1 MTKAPVLDDY
11 RNAFFDMEGS
21 LSRLGRHAKVLEYL
35 AAWLIDAADKKENG
49 ALTASDIAEV
59 TAQAAFS
66 LIEAFE
72 AADKDYY
79 ERFNALVGRENA
91 AIAAGRGMV

>member
-1 MTKAPVLDDY
+1 MSNPVREDY
-11 RNAFFDMEGS
+11 RKAFYGMEGS

-35 AAWLIDAADKKENG
+35 AACLLDAADAKEKG

-72 AADKDYY
+72 VADKAYY
-79 ERFNALVGRENA
+79 ERFNDLTQRENA
-91 AIAAGRGMV
+91 AIAAGRAAQ